1 MSENEKTLFIVH
13 FYLYIFKIVRP
24 LMFFTFSPFLQ
35 ATRNCDQKNRCLGRE
50 KFAVLTIDGQAR
62 LLTVIHPPFVQCAS
76 PFTTLAAHPPS
87 MPGFFSGQS
96 SPLQPHF
103 GTLPMHTLVNIERIA
118 FEGID
123 GPLALD
129 IPK

>member
-1 MSENEKTLFIVH
+1 MKSLFIAH
-13 FYLYIFKIVRP
+13 FYLYIFKIVLP
-24 LMFFTFSPFLQ
+24 DSLHVFPFSPFLLP
-35 ATRNCDQKNRCLGRE
+35 TRDCDEKNRCLGRE

-62 LLTVIHPPFVQCAS
+62 LLTVIHPLFVQCAS
-76 PFTTLAAHPPS
+76 PFTTLATHPPS

-96 SPLQPHF
+96 SPLQPLF

>member
-1 MSENEKTLFIVH
+1 MSENGNLYLKLTFLFLFH
-13 FYLYIFKIVRP
+13 LYLSLYDLIF
-24 LMFFTFSPFLQ
+24 FFTP
-35 ATRNCDQKNRCLGRE
+35 ACDGDRKNRCLGRE

-62 LLTVIHPPFVQCAS
+62 LLTVIHPLFVQCAS

-103 GTLPMHTLVNIERIA
+103 GALPMHTLVNIERIA